1 MVISCEMLENSAWIM
16 VFICAHSQHW
26 NKKCSAGMV
35 EMPNLGRT
43 LVRMAGS
50 ILLELQF
57 PNGEQ
62 MELDE
67 NFWPPKITTHVKIKP
82 CN

>member
-1 MVISCEMLENSAWIM
+1 MMAV
-16 VFICAHSQHW
+16 
-26 NKKCSAGMV
+26 
-35 EMPNLGRT
+35 PNLGRT

-50 ILLELQF
+50 IVLKLQF

-67 NFWPPKITTHVKIKP
+67 IILAPKNYNTCKNKTL
-82 CN
+82 

>member
-1 MVISCEMLENSAWIM
+1 MVISCETLENSAWIM
-16 VFICAHSQHW
+16 VFICARSGHW
-26 NKKCSAGMV
+26 NNKCSTEVMA
-35 EMPNLGRT
+35 MPDLGRI

-62 MELDE
+62 IGLDRIILA
-67 NFWPPKITTHVKIKP
+67 PKNYNTCKNKTL
-82 CN
+82 

>member
-1 MVISCEMLENSAWIM
+1 MVISCEILENSAWIM
-16 VFICAHSQHW
+16 VFICGHSGHW
-26 NKKCSAGMV
+26 NNKCSNVMV
-35 EMPNLGRT
+35 AIPSLGRT

-62 MELDE
+62 MELDKIILA
-67 NFWPPKITTHVKIKP
+67 PKNYNTCTNKTL
-82 CN
+82 